1 MMSLQKCVI
10 VLRRIKMNNGL
21 YGYQEAAAQAYWKEK
36 YDDLLSKYIKLEE
49 KVYALKASVDL
60 LKDVALESGQAS

>member
-1 MMSLQKCVI
+1 
-10 VLRRIKMNNGL
+10 MNNGL